1 MYNSYYYSDADVA
14 LGGFILVLLL
24 LGIIFAVAGYII
36 TALIY
41 YITSKTNGFSD
52 VAYIAWIPIVNIYSL
67 LLLTAD
73 GTDNTSIRD
82 AAKKNTLIYVGL
94 VIVSF
99 IPFIGWFASIALA
112 IYGLYFTY
120 RLLYRWCGESGKAI
134 LYIVLTFI
142 TGGIFFAI
150 YGLLRMNKPFVA

>member
-1 MYNSYYYSDADVA
+1 MYNSYYYNDTDFAI
-14 LGGFILVLLL
+14 GGFILVIFLLAF
-24 LGIIFAVAGYII
+24 IFAIAAYII

-52 VAYIAWIPIVNIYSL
+52 VAYIAWIPVVNIYSL
-67 LLLTAD
+67 FLLTAN

-99 IPFIGWFASIALA
+99 IPFIGWFSSIACA

-134 LYIVLTFI
+134 LYIVLTLI